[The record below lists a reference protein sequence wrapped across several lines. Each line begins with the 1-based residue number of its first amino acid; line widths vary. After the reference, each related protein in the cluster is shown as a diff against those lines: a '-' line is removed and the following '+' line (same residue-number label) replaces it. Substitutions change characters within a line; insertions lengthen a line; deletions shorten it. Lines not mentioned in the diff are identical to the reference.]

1 MNILIS
7 GTSSGI
13 GRATALKFLAM
24 GHNVFGVDREDS
36 TIDEN
41 NYTHFKKDIRDK
53 DLPKIKDVDV
63 IVANAGVQDEN
74 EAIDTNLNGSIH
86 FVNNYLNSKS
96 LKSILIMASSSAR
109 NGAEFP
115 LYSASKGGLLSY
127 TKHLAN
133 ELASRGIL
141 VNSISPGGVITP
153 LNKHI
158 LDDKKLYD
166 EVKNETLLHKWASAE
181 EIAEWIYFITVIN
194 ESMTGEDILIDNGEM
209 LRSNFI
215 W

>member
-13 GRATALKFLAM
+13 GKAAALKFLKM
-24 GHNVFGVDREDS
+24 GHKVYGVDRQDS
-36 TIDEN
+36 AISDK

-53 DLPKIKDVDV
+53 DLPTIKDIDV
-63 IVANAGVQDEN
+63 IVANAGVQDEA

-86 FVNNYLNSKS
+86 FVNNYLDSKS

-133 ELASRGIL
+133 ELANRGVL

-153 LNKHI
+153 LNRHI
-158 LDDKKLYD
+158 IDNEKLYE

-194 ESMTGEDILIDNGEM
+194 KSMTGEDILIDNGEM

>member
-1 MNILIS
+1 M
-7 GTSSGI
+7 
-13 GRATALKFLAM
+13 
-24 GHNVFGVDREDS
+24 
-36 TIDEN
+36 
-41 NYTHFKKDIRDK
+41 
-53 DLPKIKDVDV
+53 
-63 IVANAGVQDEN
+63 QDEA

-86 FVNNYLNSKS
+86 FVNNYLDSES
-96 LKSILIMASSSAR
+96 LKSILIVASSSAH

-133 ELASRGIL
+133 ELASRGVL

-153 LNKHI
+153 LNRHI
-158 LDDKKLYD
+158 IDDEKLYE

-181 EIAEWIYFITVIN
+181 DIAEWIYFITVIN
-194 ESMTGEDILIDNGEM
+194 KSMTGEDILIDNGEM

>member
-13 GRATALKFLAM
+13 GKAAALKFLKM
-24 GHNVFGVDREDS
+24 GHNVYGVDRQDS
-36 TIDEN
+36 AICDK

-53 DLPKIKDVDV
+53 DLPIIKDIDV
-63 IVANAGVQDEN
+63 IVANAGVQDEA

-86 FVNNYLNSKS
+86 FVNNYLDSKS
-96 LKSILIMASSSAR
+96 LKSILIIASSSAR

-133 ELASRGIL
+133 ELARRGVL

-158 LDDKKLYD
+158 IDNEKLYE

-194 ESMTGEDILIDNGEM
+194 KSMTGEDILIDNGEM

>member
-13 GRATALKFLAM
+13 GKAAALKFLKM
-24 GHNVFGVDREDS
+24 GHNVYGVDREDS
-36 TIDEN
+36 AICDK

-53 DLPKIKDVDV
+53 DLPIIKDIDV
-63 IVANAGVQDEN
+63 IVANAGVQDEA

-86 FVNNYLNSKS
+86 FVNNYLDSKS

-133 ELASRGIL
+133 ELASRGVL

-153 LNKHI
+153 LNRHI
-158 LDDKKLYD
+158 IDDEKLYE

-194 ESMTGEDILIDNGEM
+194 KSMTGEDILIDNGEM

>member
-13 GRATALKFLAM
+13 GKAAALKFLKM
-24 GHNVFGVDREDS
+24 GHKVYGVDREDS
-36 TIDEN
+36 AICDK

-53 DLPKIKDVDV
+53 DLPIIKDIDV
-63 IVANAGVQDEN
+63 IVANAGVQDEA

-86 FVNNYLNSKS
+86 FVNNYLDSKS
-96 LKSILIMASSSAR
+96 LKSILIMASSSAH

-133 ELASRGIL
+133 ELASRGVL

-153 LNKHI
+153 LNRHI
-158 LDDKKLYD
+158 IDDEKLYE

-194 ESMTGEDILIDNGEM
+194 KSMTGEDILIDNGEM

>member
-24 GHNVFGVDREDS
+24 GHTVYGVDREDS
-36 TIDEN
+36 TIDEKF
-41 NYTHFKKDIRDK
+41 YTHFKQDIRDK
-53 DLPKIKDVDV
+53 DLPKIKDIDI

-133 ELASRGIL
+133 ELASRGVL

-153 LNKHI
+153 LNRHI
-158 LDDKKLYD
+158 IDDEKLYE

-194 ESMTGEDILIDNGEM
+194 KSMTGEDILIDNGEM

>member
-13 GRATALKFLAM
+13 GKASALKFLKM
-24 GHNVFGVDREDS
+24 GHNVYGVDRQDS
-36 TIDEN
+36 AICDK

-53 DLPKIKDVDV
+53 DLPLIKDIDV
-63 IVANAGVQDEN
+63 IVANAGVQDEA
-74 EAIDTNLNGSIH
+74 EAIDTNLKGSIH
-86 FVNNYLNSKS
+86 FVNNYLDSKS

-153 LNKHI
+153 LNRHI
-158 LDDKKLYD
+158 IDDKKLYD

-194 ESMTGEDILIDNGEM
+194 KSMTGEDILIDNGEM